1 MCDWRQGNMVCGQE
15 RVDPVAKRAQRQVQ
29 PQHFSLFVEQF
40 FEIDIAGDFIFRR
53 VFCMGVN
60 ELFKAF
66 NIRCFDDS
74 IPEGEIDK
82 GITDW

>member
-1 MCDWRQGNMVCGQE
+1 MRDRRQGNMVYYQE

-29 PQHFSLFVEQF
+29 AKRFSLFVEQF
-40 FEIDIAGDFIFRR
+40 FEIDVAGDFVFRR
-53 VFCMGVN
+53 MFRMGAN
-60 ELFKAF
+60 ELLKAF
-66 NIRCFDDS
+66 HIRCFDDS